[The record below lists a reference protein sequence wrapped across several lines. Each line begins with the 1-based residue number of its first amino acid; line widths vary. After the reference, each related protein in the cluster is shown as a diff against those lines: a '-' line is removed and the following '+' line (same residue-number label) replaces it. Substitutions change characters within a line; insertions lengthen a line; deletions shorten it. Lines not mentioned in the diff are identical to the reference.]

1 VLSAGAP
8 PPTRVWW
15 GPGAPPGSP
24 APAAGPEYAR
34 RLVAF
39 FDGALLG
46 SGGSR

>member
-1 VLSAGAP
+1 M
-8 PPTRVWW
+8 
-15 GPGAPPGSP
+15 GPGAAPGVS
-24 APAAGPEYAR
+24 ARAAGPEYAR